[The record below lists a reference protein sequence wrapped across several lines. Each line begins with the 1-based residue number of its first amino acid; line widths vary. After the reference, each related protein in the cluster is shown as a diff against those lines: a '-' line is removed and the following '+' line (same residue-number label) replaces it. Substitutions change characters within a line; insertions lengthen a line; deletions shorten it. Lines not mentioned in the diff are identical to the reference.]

1 MRFKCNKCATFI
13 WSLVLSFA
21 SFLPGLIVLILVN
34 PDNGIMDFNDLI
46 MFYIFLFFLI
56 IFINITSF
64 FFNADIIEVYDDYF
78 RCKDMNIEYSKVTN
92 ITYDFGETP
101 RHAKW
106 KNCSINFYDEN
117 EDLLFFIDN
126 PSFMMT
132 LVLVKKCKVLH
143 I

>member
-13 WSLVLSFA
+13 WSLVLSFT

-64 FFNADIIEVYDDYF
+64 FFNTDIIEVYDDYF
-78 RCKDMNIEYSKVTN
+78 RCKDMNIEYYKVTN
-92 ITYDFGETP
+92 IT
-101 RHAKW
+101 
-106 KNCSINFYDEN
+106 
-117 EDLLFFIDN
+117 
-126 PSFMMT
+126 
-132 LVLVKKCKVLH
+132 
-143 I
+143 